1 MIHTYDITGMTCG
14 GCKASVEKYLG
25 NLDNVTNVSVNLDKA
40 EVEVAMSSKVP
51 IEALKKALPEKYLLS
66 EKDDKND
73 FQMASLSRDEIKQ
86 KSKLQQLQPLLIIF
100 LGLTQHQAQGTA
112 LFAMLPPIGI
122 LAAVNYYRQGFVKW
136 EYAIV
141 IAFTFVI
148 GGYLGSKLSLSLP
161 PQMVRRIFGV
171 IMLLGAI
178 KLISSK

>member
-1 MIHTYDITGMTCG
+1 M
-14 GCKASVEKYLG
+14 
-25 NLDNVTNVSVNLDKA
+25 
-40 EVEVAMSSKVP
+40 
-51 IEALKKALPEKYLLS
+51 
-66 EKDDKND
+66 
-73 FQMASLSRDEIKQ
+73 SLSTFIILIIIGLLAGIL
-86 KSKLQQLQPLLIIF
+86 SGLVGVGGGILMIPLLIIF
-100 LGLTQHQAQGTA
+100 LGLTQHEAQGTA

-122 LAAVNYYRQGFVKW
+122 LAAINYYKEGFVKW

>member
-1 MIHTYDITGMTCG
+1 MPVPVFPFYICGMSVSTFIILIIIGLLAGILSGLVGVGGGILMI
-14 GCKASVEKYLG
+14 
-25 NLDNVTNVSVNLDKA
+25 
-40 EVEVAMSSKVP
+40 
-51 IEALKKALPEKYLLS
+51 
-66 EKDDKND
+66 
-73 FQMASLSRDEIKQ
+73 
-86 KSKLQQLQPLLIIF
+86 PLLIIF
-100 LGLTQHQAQGTA
+100 LGLTQHEAQGTA

-122 LAAVNYYRQGFVKW
+122 LAAINYYKEGFVKW

>member
-1 MIHTYDITGMTCG
+1 LPVPVFPFYICGMSVSTFIILIIIGLLAGILSGLVGVGGGILMI
-14 GCKASVEKYLG
+14 
-25 NLDNVTNVSVNLDKA
+25 
-40 EVEVAMSSKVP
+40 
-51 IEALKKALPEKYLLS
+51 
-66 EKDDKND
+66 
-73 FQMASLSRDEIKQ
+73 
-86 KSKLQQLQPLLIIF
+86 PLLIIF

-122 LAAVNYYRQGFVKW
+122 LAAMNYYKQGFVKW

>member
-1 MIHTYDITGMTCG
+1 MSVSTFIILIIIGLLAGVLSGLVGVG
-14 GCKASVEKYLG
+14 GGIL
-25 NLDNVTNVSVNLDKA
+25 
-40 EVEVAMSSKVP
+40 
-51 IEALKKALPEKYLLS
+51 I
-66 EKDDKND
+66 
-73 FQMASLSRDEIKQ
+73 I
-86 KSKLQQLQPLLIIF
+86 PLLIIF
-100 LGLTQHQAQGTA
+100 LGLTQHEAQGTA

-122 LAAVNYYRQGFVKW
+122 LAAINYYKEGFVKW

-161 PQMVRRIFGV
+161 PQMVRRVFGV

>member
-1 MIHTYDITGMTCG
+1 MPVPVFPFYICSMSVSTFIILIIIGLLAGILSGLVGVGGGILMI
-14 GCKASVEKYLG
+14 
-25 NLDNVTNVSVNLDKA
+25 
-40 EVEVAMSSKVP
+40 
-51 IEALKKALPEKYLLS
+51 
-66 EKDDKND
+66 
-73 FQMASLSRDEIKQ
+73 
-86 KSKLQQLQPLLIIF
+86 PLLIIF
-100 LGLTQHQAQGTA
+100 LGLTQHEAQGTA

-122 LAAVNYYRQGFVKW
+122 LAAFNYYKEGFVKW

-161 PQMVRRIFGV
+161 PQTVRRIFGF

>member
-1 MIHTYDITGMTCG
+1 MSVSTFIILIIIGLLAGILSGLVGVGGGILMIH
-14 GCKASVEKYLG
+14 
-25 NLDNVTNVSVNLDKA
+25 
-40 EVEVAMSSKVP
+40 
-51 IEALKKALPEKYLLS
+51 
-66 EKDDKND
+66 
-73 FQMASLSRDEIKQ
+73 
-86 KSKLQQLQPLLIIF
+86 LLIIF

-122 LAAVNYYRQGFVKW
+122 LAAINYYKEGFVKW

>member
-1 MIHTYDITGMTCG
+1 MSISTFIILIIIGLLAGILSGLVGVGGGILMI
-14 GCKASVEKYLG
+14 
-25 NLDNVTNVSVNLDKA
+25 
-40 EVEVAMSSKVP
+40 
-51 IEALKKALPEKYLLS
+51 
-66 EKDDKND
+66 
-73 FQMASLSRDEIKQ
+73 
-86 KSKLQQLQPLLIIF
+86 PLLIIF

-122 LAAVNYYRQGFVKW
+122 LAAINYYKEGFVKW

-161 PQMVRRIFGV
+161 PQTVRRIFGV